1 MTTYYEKE
9 IICAICKN
17 KSTYEMTSSFNA
29 FGSCDL
35 DTRPPEMQRSTMQ
48 YWTQRC
54 PDCGYCAID
63 ISVSEEN
70 MVEIVKS
77 SKYQNQ
83 LKDKSFPKL
92 ANTFLCSSLIQEIS
106 GSYQGSAWKA
116 IHAAWACD
124 DFGLKDSAKSCRIK
138 ALNMIRKGESK
149 GQSFMKSREES
160 LCIQVDLL
168 RRAERFKEASNL
180 IKILLKEDI
189 DDLLTK
195 ILHFQK
201 KLIASSD
208 KKMHK
213 VTEAI

>member
-83 LKDKSFPKL
+83 LK
-92 ANTFLCSSLIQEIS
+92 
-106 GSYQGSAWKA
+106 
-116 IHAAWACD
+116 
-124 DFGLKDSAKSCRIK
+124 
-138 ALNMIRKGESK
+138 
-149 GQSFMKSREES
+149 
-160 LCIQVDLL
+160 
-168 RRAERFKEASNL
+168 
-180 IKILLKEDI
+180 EDI

-195 ILHFQK
+195 ILHFQE

-208 KKMHK
+208 KKC
-213 VTEAI
+213 IR

>member
-9 IICAICKN
+9 IICANCKN
-17 KSTYEMTSSFNA
+17 KSTYEMTRSTNA

-54 PDCGYCAID
+54 PDCGYCSTD
-63 ISVSEEN
+63 ISVSEGN
-70 MVEIVKS
+70 MIEIVKS
-77 SKYQNQ
+77 SEYQKQ

-92 ANTFLCSSLIQEIS
+92 ANTFLCSSMIQESS
-106 GSYQGSAWKA
+106 GSYQASAWRA

-124 DFGLKDSAKSCRIK
+124 DFGFNDSAKICRIK
-138 ALNMIRKGESK
+138 ALSMIRKGKSK

-168 RRAERFKEASNL
+168 RRAEKFEEASNL

-201 KLIASSD
+201 KTNFKLR
-208 KKMHK
+208 
-213 VTEAI
+213 